1 MGLLSYK
8 PPRYFKG
15 NISMN
20 EFISSVYFVG
30 LVIFAVAT
38 GSYTDQPD
46 FGFMIIGGGMVV
58 YALIAA
64 MIKYLHPKG

>member
-1 MGLLSYK
+1 
-8 PPRYFKG
+8 
-15 NISMN
+15 MN